1 MREFKDFG
9 WVSENGAS
17 IRNLTRLEEKC
28 RD

>member
-1 MREFKDFG
+1 MREFRDFG

-17 IRNLTRLEEKC
+17 IRNLARLEEKW